1 MLYKILRDNPSLF
14 FLYRKDDKM
23 NILKGEGIMTKKK
36 WIILILSI
44 VIVVAGG
51 IGGYIWYQNDQK
63 QKILDS
69 IQLTFTDQTVIEYGS
84 DVKAE
89 AFVDKQSGKLTVP
102 SLDTMKI
109 GKQTLEYKVSKGELS
124 KTFSHEIEVKDTQL
138 PEIKLTKE
146 SVTLDYGDQ
155 FDMKKYIESVRDKVD
170 GDLTYV
176 SQDKVKDDQNNYYT
190 YESNVNTKKAGTYK
204 VVLKAVDKNQNKA
217 EKTLKVTVKEEVK
230 EEVIKPQ
237 SSSSTTTSSSSS
249 SKQYVASPNNKVIVI
264 DPGHQGQGNSSLE
277 PIGPG
282 ASTKK
287 AKVAG
292 GATGTS
298 TGIPESQTTLE
309 IGLKLRNELQSRGY
323 TVIMTR
329 TSQGVNISNKERAM
343 IGNNNNAAAVIHLHC
358 DGAGSSARGAHT
370 IAPASDNPYCSSIY
384 SASSRLAQN
393 VISSYCAKTGI
404 KSRGVSYRNDLSGLN
419 WSEVPAIYIEM
430 GFITNPTE
438 DQLLND
444 DAFQTKCAQGIADGI
459 DAYF

>member
-1 MLYKILRDNPSLF
+1 
-14 FLYRKDDKM
+14 M

-44 VIVVAGG
+44 VIIIAGG

-69 IQLTFTDQTVIEYGS
+69 IQLTFTDQTVIEYGTNCQ
-84 DVKAE
+84 AE
-89 AFVDKQSGKLTVP
+89 ELVAKQSGQLSAP
-102 SLDTMKI
+102 QIDTMTI

-237 SSSSTTTSSSSS
+237 SSSSTTSSSSSSSSS
-249 SKQYVASPNNKVIVI
+249 SKQYGASPNNKVIVI
-264 DPGHQGQGNSSLE
+264 DPGHQQR
-277 PIGPG
+277 
-282 ASTKK
+282 K
-287 AKVAG
+287 
-292 GATGTS
+292 
-298 TGIPESQTTLE
+298 Q
-309 IGLKLRNELQSRGY
+309 KLLVEQQEHQQVFLNHRQHWKL
-323 TVIMTR
+323 V
-329 TSQGVNISNKERAM
+329 SN
-343 IGNNNNAAAVIHLHC
+343 
-358 DGAGSSARGAHT
+358 
-370 IAPASDNPYCSSIY
+370 
-384 SASSRLAQN
+384 
-393 VISSYCAKTGI
+393 
-404 KSRGVSYRNDLSGLN
+404 
-419 WSEVPAIYIEM
+419 
-430 GFITNPTE
+430 
-438 DQLLND
+438 
-444 DAFQTKCAQGIADGI
+444 
-459 DAYF
+459 

>member
-1 MLYKILRDNPSLF
+1 MA
-14 FLYRKDDKM
+14 
-23 NILKGEGIMTKKK
+23 KKK
-36 WIILILSI
+36 WIIVALAII
-44 VIVVAGG
+44 IIVAGAM
-51 IGGYIWYQNDQK
+51 GGYIWYQNDQR

-69 IQLTFTDQTVIEYGS
+69 IQLTFTDQTVVEYGS
-84 DVKAE
+84 DIKAE
-89 AFVDKQSGKLTVP
+89 DFVDQQSGRLMAPT
-102 SLDTMKI
+102 LDTMSL
-109 GKQTLEYKVSKGELS
+109 GQQTLEYKVTKGDLS
-124 KTFSHEIEVKDTQL
+124 KTFEHVIEVKDTKL
-138 PEIKLTKE
+138 PEIQLSKD
-146 SVTLDYGDQ
+146 SVNIEYGDA
-155 FDMKKYIESVRDKVD
+155 FDVKSYIQSVKDSVD
-170 GDLTYV
+170 GPLTYV
-176 SQDKVKDDQNNYYT
+176 SKDKVKDKQTGYYT
-190 YESNVNTKKAGTYK
+190 YENNVNTKKAGTYK
-204 VVLKAVDKNQNKA
+204 VVVKAVDKNNNQS

-230 EEVIKPQ
+230 KDATKSQ
-237 SSSSTTTSSSSS
+237 SSSSS
-249 SKQYVASPNNKVIVI
+249 SSSTSTQQYVPSANNKVIVI